1 MFLSGEVEDSDEVVS
16 CEKEGP
22 VGGLGPLTKKF
33 GGRAAG
39 GGGGGGWAGWVRD
52 SNTS

>member
-1 MFLSGEVEDSDEVVS
+1 MFLSGEVGGSAEVVS

-22 VGGLGPLTKKF
+22 ATGLGPLGKKF
-33 GGRAAG
+33 GGRAVG

-52 SNTS
+52 PNTS

>member
-1 MFLSGEVEDSDEVVS
+1 MFLSGEVEDSTNVVS

-22 VGGLGPLTKKF
+22 VGELGPLATKF

-39 GGGGGGWAGWVRD
+39 GGGGGGWAG
-52 SNTS
+52 